1 MSRLITAF
9 VALTIL
15 SAPAAPALAADYKA
29 GSLEISQ
36 PWSRA
41 TPKGAAVAGGF
52 MTITNKGSA
61 PDRLIG
67 GSSPVAGRLEVHEM
81 SMDQGV
87 MKMRQLKNGL
97 EIKPGE
103 SVELKPGSYHV
114 MLLELK
120 RPLQAGERF
129 KGTLTFEKAGAVDV
143 EYVTEALG
151 ATGSSTHKMH

>member
-15 SAPAAPALAADYKA
+15 SAPAAPTLAADYKA